1 MKILYVGLFALFLTA
16 CGDTNVT
23 QTGGGSDTVVDQDET
38 AETIEA
44 IE

>member
-1 MKILYVGLFALFLTA
+1 MKTLYMLLIALFLAA
-16 CGDTNVT
+16 CGDTNIS

-44 IE
+44 VE